1 MLRECATYVNSE
13 ILQTFKLAQVYL
25 QFGVNLQAFGFGILE
40 EGPELLQSIKL
51 AWRHE
56 TSDQSVPVDR
66 GTETENSAST
76 TATVMFMGLLTS
88 LVIFNGLLLEVL
100 EDVGPKLL
108 LQTVAVV
115 PEQAF

>member
-51 AWRHE
+51 A
-56 TSDQSVPVDR
+56 
-66 GTETENSAST
+66 
-76 TATVMFMGLLTS
+76 
-88 LVIFNGLLLEVL
+88 
-100 EDVGPKLL
+100 
-108 LQTVAVV
+108 
-115 PEQAF
+115 

>member
-51 AWRHE
+51 AWGHE
-56 TSDQSVPVDR
+56 TATNQSPWTEEPRQKIVPPQQPQSYLRD
-66 GTETENSAST
+66 SLPAS
-76 TATVMFMGLLTS
+76 
-88 LVIFNGLLLEVL
+88 
-100 EDVGPKLL
+100 
-108 LQTVAVV
+108 
-115 PEQAF
+115 